1 MVQVQ
6 TGIPLAPSSQVPKSA
21 ETPDEILKYLTRGW
35 LDKIAKAYR
44 HKKSFNDDAWEARNF
59 FDGDNNWFWKEQYAR
74 SEYGYNRAMS
84 PPGFRMQVNKVFEAV
99 KLFGSVIYHRNPV
112 RTVTPQPLPIVPPE
126 AVGINMGDPMMAQQY
141 EQLVNA
147 VSAKAGVR
155 DIVADLMGR
164 VLNYTPNEFDLKT
177 HSRRAVDEG
186 IITGMGLW
194 WTELMTMPNGRR
206 FVGSFADSVDN
217 FLMDPDV
224 TEIEDIRWCA
234 RRCIHPIHEV
244 AEKYDIPEA
253 ALRGNVDKQGAQNA
267 RSQEQV
273 VFGDYDGT
281 GKRTS
286 GPTGKTNDLCVYWK
300 IYSKTGMGDR
310 LKDAPKD
317 IKGVFDGIGENCYLV
332 VAEGVDYPLNI
343 KPNMLG
349 EEVNPETQV
358 PDSLFTAVQWPIPFW
373 ADGANGWPFTAFQPH
388 RKPGYIWPISH
399 IKPAVPELRF
409 LCWAY
414 SFLAQRVA
422 TSCETMLGV
431 SKAADQDIK
440 DQILSQS
447 EGGFKIVE
455 VSEMLG
461 RSVND
466 IISVFQLP
474 NVTGEI
480 WQVIQAVTDLADKR
494 LGMTELVYGM
504 TDKQI
509 RSATEASVK
518 VDQISIRPD
527 DMAECLENSMT
538 CLSRKEAIATRW
550 LLTGE
555 DLEPIIGPMGAAA
568 WQQHVM
574 QMNPFEVAREFDY
587 TVEAGSAKKKNKS
600 ARIEQMN
607 VAVQTLGPVLQGLI
621 PSGIVDP
628 FNSLMRDWA
637 ESMDLDVEQYLIPA
651 PPQPDP
657 MAMQQQAAPA
667 GEQPP
672 PEQAPPEGAPTEQMS
687 EEQMMQQ
694 PPQQVPPELQP
705 GMPM

>member
-1 MVQVQ
+1 M
-6 TGIPLAPSSQVPKSA
+6 
-21 ETPDEILKYLTRGW
+21 
-35 LDKIAKAYR
+35 
-44 HKKSFNDDAWEARNF
+44 
-59 FDGDNNWFWKEQYAR
+59 
-74 SEYGYNRAMS
+74 
-84 PPGFRMQVNKVFEAV
+84 
-99 KLFGSVIYHRNPV
+99 
-112 RTVTPQPLPIVPPE
+112 
-126 AVGINMGDPMMAQQY
+126 
-141 EQLVNA
+141 
-147 VSAKAGVR
+147 
-155 DIVADLMGR
+155 
-164 VLNYTPNEFDLKT
+164 
-177 HSRRAVDEG
+177 
-186 IITGMGLW
+186 
-194 WTELMTMPNGRR
+194 
-206 FVGSFADSVDN
+206 
-217 FLMDPDV
+217 
-224 TEIEDIRWCA
+224 
-234 RRCIHPIHEV
+234 
-244 AEKYDIPEA
+244 
-253 ALRGNVDKQGAQNA
+253 
-267 RSQEQV
+267 
-273 VFGDYDGT
+273 
-281 GKRTS
+281 
-286 GPTGKTNDLCVYWK
+286 
-300 IYSKTGMGDR
+300 
-310 LKDAPKD
+310 
-317 IKGVFDGIGENCYLV
+317 
-332 VAEGVDYPLNI
+332 
-343 KPNMLG
+343 
-349 EEVNPETQV
+349 
-358 PDSLFTAVQWPIPFW
+358 
-373 ADGANGWPFTAFQPH
+373 
-388 RKPGYIWPISH
+388 
-399 IKPAVPELRF
+399 
-409 LCWAY
+409 
-414 SFLAQRVA
+414 AQRVA
-422 TSCETMLGV
+422 TSCETLLGV

-621 PSGIVDP
+621 PSGIVEP

-651 PPQPDP
+651 PPPPDP
-657 MAMQQQAAPA
+657 MAQQM
-667 GEQPP
+667 
-672 PEQAPPEGAPTEQMS
+672 PPEGAPQEQPPAEQAPPA
-687 EEQMMQQ
+687 EEQQMTEEEMMQQ
-694 PPQQVPPELQP
+694 PPQQVPAELQP
-705 GMPM
+705 PMPM